1 MSGLSLYNIAE
12 ELVALKQL
20 RDDAELEGDAEAVK
34 VIDGQIQEWV
44 RGCLATKADGI
55 RGYIHQLEAHL
66 ETWRSEQARFREMAN
81 RAHSDIERLKSYVL
95 DAMRL
100 LEAKKIEGS
109 KGDVLLRRRG
119 NGGVKP
125 LVIAQPELVPQEMTI
140 YSVRMSGQAYRYF
153 LQLVADAPQA
163 VAVLDGATHEPN
175 NQMIRAALER
185 GEGVPGC
192 FLDDRGEHL
201 VVE

>member
-12 ELVALKQL
+12 ELVELKQL
-20 RDDAELEGDAEAVK
+20 REDAEYEGDTEAVK

-44 RGCLATKADGI
+44 RGCLAAKADGI
-55 RGYIHQLEAHL
+55 RGILKHL
-66 ETWRSEQARFREMAN
+66 AVQVVEWQEEAN
-81 RAHSDIERLKSYVL
+81 RFTALAKRAREDADRLKACVL

-100 LEAKKIEGS
+100 LDTKKIEGS

-125 LVIAQPELVPQEMTI
+125 LVIAQLELVPEDMQI
-140 YSVRMSGQAYRYF
+140 VQIKMSLEDWLKWREHLFDTECICEAGNS
-153 LQLVADAPQA
+153 
-163 VAVLDGATHEPN
+163 EPN
-175 NQMIRAALER
+175 RGAIRAALER
-185 GEGVPGC
+185 GEGVSGC
-192 FLDDRGEHL
+192 RLEERGEHL

>member
-20 RDDAELEGDAEAVK
+20 RDDAEYEADAEAVK

-55 RGYIHQLEAHL
+55 RGYLSQLDRQIVTWQGEA
-66 ETWRSEQARFREMAN
+66 ERFKALSN
-81 RAHSDIERLKSYVL
+81 SAKNQYKRLSGYVL

-100 LEAKKIEGS
+100 LDAKKIEGS

-125 LVIAQPELVPQEMTI
+125 LVIAQPDLVPPKMQTV
-140 YSVRMSGQAYRYF
+140 SVRMSLEYWEHIRDMMRVNGIMCEASK
-153 LQLVADAPQA
+153 P
-163 VAVLDGATHEPN
+163 EPN

-192 FLDDRGEHL
+192 CLDDRGEHL